1 MTDLKRFSANSV
13 PAALR
18 QPAWNDMLTQV
29 GLASRVAARP
39 ALRDN
44 KDHVALCASAHSSLF
59 VHMNAA
65 PQSFTP
71 LPANPGSSRHSV
83 LVVALLSG
91 SAHLLAS
98 DQPLALGPGDIM
110 LLDPAQH
117 WQLVMQTD
125 FRAMLVRL
133 ESSSF
138 LLRLVRNGQLVA
150 NRISATRGM
159 GALCLRLF
167 ESIAEQLQHLDS
179 AELPALEATLSEL
192 LVASL
197 SQPQSS
203 SSDDTQTYSWRTC
216 AGSAAASMPA
226 GRSGAEHR
234 ADCRA
239 GRAIRPLRAK
249 AVQEQRHHFRE
260 YLKGRR
266 IQHCCLDL
274 ANPALAQFSIAQLC
288 YRWGFNDAA
297 NFSRTFSQY
306 VGMPPKAYRAAP
318 PSDLQAQLQRGRPQV
333 APAVRSSV
341 SPAQEQREDDLQKH
355 RRSFVEVLD
364 EHARYAQS
372 LRLRPSAIRYP
383 PTRTR
388 DPGASQYYLPAS
400 DKTVHWGYFSATS
413 SQR

>member
-29 GLASRVAARP
+29 GLASRVAAP

-44 KDHVALCASAHSSLF
+44 KDHVALCASAHSSVF

-71 LPANPGSSRHSV
+71 LPTNPGSSRHSV

-117 WQLVMQTD
+117 WQLVMQTE

-138 LLRLVRNGQLVA
+138 LLRLVRNGQLAA

-167 ESIAEQLQHLDS
+167 ESVAEQLQHLDS

-203 SSDDTQTYSWRTC
+203 SSDDTTDVQLAHLR
-216 AGSAAASMPA
+216 
-226 GRSGAEHR
+226 RV
-234 ADCRA
+234 CRA
-239 GRAIRPLRAK
+239 IDARLEDPELNIEQIAEQEGLSARY
-249 AVQEQRHHFRE
+249 VQKLFKNSGTTFSE

-297 NFSRTFSQY
+297 N
-306 VGMPPKAYRAAP
+306 
-318 PSDLQAQLQRGRPQV
+318 
-333 APAVRSSV
+333 
-341 SPAQEQREDDLQKH
+341 
-355 RRSFVEVLD
+355 
-364 EHARYAQS
+364 
-372 LRLRPSAIRYP
+372 
-383 PTRTR
+383 
-388 DPGASQYYLPAS
+388 
-400 DKTVHWGYFSATS
+400 
-413 SQR
+413 